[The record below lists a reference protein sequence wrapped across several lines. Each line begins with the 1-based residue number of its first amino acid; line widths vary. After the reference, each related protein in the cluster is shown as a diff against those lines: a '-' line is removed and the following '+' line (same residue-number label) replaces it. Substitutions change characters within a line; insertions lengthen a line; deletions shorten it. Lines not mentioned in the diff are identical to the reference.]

1 MKRAQISIENAFPRN
16 KKCLVLEG
24 FGVDGRSNRK
34 IKTGY
39 RRDEKFDIEH
49 AGQRRGR
56 ERTKTSPLLEGYT
69 CHKIPIV
76 PQHMKKKYLQIPIEM
91 RILIMTTSIDDW
103 SIDVDR

>member
-1 MKRAQISIENAFPRN
+1 MKRAQISLENAFPRN
-16 KKCLVLEG
+16 KMCLVLEG

-39 RRDEKFDIEH
+39 RRDENSIEH

-69 CHKIPIV
+69 YHKIPIV
-76 PQHMKKKYLQIPIEM
+76 PQHMKKKYFQIPIEM
-91 RILIMTTSIDDW
+91 RILIMTTPKDDW